1 MLDGGEWQIYEDDV
15 AAKTGHQYLD
25 LMCID
30 VDPTNPARVLAGGR
44 TGLYEFSNGTFVREY
59 NYDNSGGC
67 LQVAHGVAA
76 GNKDYVIVSGLK
88 FDTTGDLWVFNG
100 ISDGSS
106 LSQLTKDGQWVSHHN
121 KSFMGSDNTSLNNGG
136 CLTFD
141 TSGNL
146 WLANNHYKT
155 PALVVYQ
162 PSTKGINRYTR
173 FVNEDNAEVNGG
185 GGVRCMAEDRDRNI
199 WAGLNGG
206 PVYLQPSDLATDPGS
221 VVFQQYKVPR
231 NDGSNL
237 ADYLLNNIDITCMAV
252 DGGNRKWFGTGGNG
266 VYLISA
272 DLNTQVHHFLSSNSG
287 LVSDNI
293 ESLAIDPKTGE
304 VFIGTDK
311 GLCSYL
317 SDASEPSQTMD
328 KETTYAYPNPVR
340 PDYRGTITVTGL
352 SYNADVKI
360 VTTAGT
366 LVAEG
371 RSQGGTFT
379 WDGNDLDG
387 KRVASGVYMVEA
399 ATEDGSKGVVCKIAV
414 IN

>member
-1 MLDGGEWQIYEDDV
+1 M
-15 AAKTGHQYLD
+15 
-25 LMCID
+25 
-30 VDPTNPARVLAGGR
+30 
-44 TGLYEFSNGTFVREY
+44 
-59 NYDNSGGC
+59 
-67 LQVAHGVAA
+67 
-76 GNKDYVIVSGLK
+76 
-88 FDTTGDLWVFNG
+88 
-100 ISDGSS
+100 
-106 LSQLTKDGQWVSHHN
+106 
-121 KSFMGSDNTSLNNGG
+121 
-136 CLTFD
+136 
-141 TSGNL
+141 
-146 WLANNHYKT
+146 ANNHYKT

-206 PVYLQPSDLATDPGS
+206 PVYLQPSDLSTDPGS

-360 VTTAGT
+360 VTTAGI

>member
-1 MLDGGEWQIYEDDV
+1 M
-15 AAKTGHQYLD
+15 
-25 LMCID
+25 
-30 VDPTNPARVLAGGR
+30 
-44 TGLYEFSNGTFVREY
+44 
-59 NYDNSGGC
+59 
-67 LQVAHGVAA
+67 
-76 GNKDYVIVSGLK
+76 
-88 FDTTGDLWVFNG
+88 
-100 ISDGSS
+100 
-106 LSQLTKDGQWVSHHN
+106 
-121 KSFMGSDNTSLNNGG
+121 
-136 CLTFD
+136 
-141 TSGNL
+141 
-146 WLANNHYKT
+146 ANNHYKT

-185 GGVRCMAEDRDRNI
+185 GGVRCMAEDRDKNI

-360 VTTAGT
+360 VTAAGT